1 MPFVLLILRNL
12 LRQKIRTSLTVL
24 GMSIGITAVVALGI
38 ITESALSATGELF
51 TAGGSDFAIGRAGSS
66 DLTLSVLTED
76 DLADV
81 EAYDDIEHVTPVL
94 MAFARVGSNPFF
106 AQLGIHPADLDYF
119 DAPLV
124 EGRHLEEGATREVML
139 GDQAASDLGAEIGET
154 VIMRREPDEAFT
166 VVGIYNSGTTYL
178 DGGALLSLD
187 DLRELENT
195 PDLYSLFFVRVQP
208 GVAVQTFADQIEA
221 DHTALATLVEID
233 DIGEVDQGLEIMNA
247 INLGITI
254 LAVFIGGIAVMNTMV
269 MAVFERTRE
278 FGILRAV
285 GWRTRRILQMVLGES
300 LVLCLI
306 ASVLGSLVAVALTR
320 LIVTLPTVRA
330 FITPEYP
337 LEVFLR
343 GFAIGLTVALLG
355 ALYPA
360 YRAASF
366 SPAQAIRYE

>member
-1 MPFVLLILRNL
+1 MPFTLLILRNL
-12 LRQKIRTSLTVL
+12 LRQKIRTALTVL

-38 ITESALSATGELF
+38 ITESALSATADLF

-66 DLTLSVLTED
+66 DLTFSILTED
-76 DLADV
+76 DLNDV
-81 EAYDDIEHVTPVL
+81 EAYDEVDHVTPVL
-94 MAFARVGSNPFF
+94 MAFARVGSNPYF
-106 AQLGIHPADLDYF
+106 AQIGIRPTDLDYF

-124 EGRHLEEGATREVML
+124 EGRRLEEGASREVML

-154 VIMRREPDEAFT
+154 VIMRKNPEEPFT

-178 DGGALLSLD
+178 DGGALLSLED
-187 DLRELENT
+187 IQELENKQG
-195 PDLYSLFFVRVQP
+195 LYSLFFVRAKP
-208 GVAVQTFADQIEA
+208 GVDIQTLADQIEA
-221 DHTALATLVEID
+221 DHEALATLVEIG

-306 ASVLGSLVAVALTR
+306 ASVLGSAVAVLLTR
-320 LIVTLPTVRA
+320 FIVLIPTIRA

-343 GFAIGLTVALLG
+343 GFAIGLAVAVLG

>member
-38 ITESALSATGELF
+38 ITESALSSTLQLF

-66 DLTLSVLTED
+66 DLTFSVLTEE
-76 DLADV
+76 DLNDV
-81 EAYDDIEHVTPVL
+81 EAYDEIGHVTPVL

-106 AQLGIHPADLDYF
+106 LELGVRPSDLAYF

-124 EGRHLEEGATREVML
+124 AGRRLQEGASREAML
-139 GDQAASDLGAEIGET
+139 GDQAAKDLNANVGET
-154 VIMRREPDEAFT
+154 VTLRQNPEESFT
-166 VVGIYNSGTTYL
+166 VVGIFDSGTTYL
-178 DGGALLSLD
+178 DGGAILNLD
-187 DLRELENT
+187 AVRELEKKAG
-195 PDLYSLFFVRVQP
+195 LYSLFFVKVKP
-208 GVAVQTFADQIEA
+208 GVDTDVFATRIEEE
-221 DHTALATLVEID
+221 HPSLAKLVEAG
-233 DIGEVDQGLEIMNA
+233 DIGDVDQGLEIMDA
-247 INLGITI
+247 INLGVTI

-306 ASVLGSLVAVALTR
+306 ASVLGSLVAVLLTR
-320 LIVTLPTVRA
+320 FIVLIPTIRA

-343 GFAIGLTVALLG
+343 GFAIGLAVALLG

>member
-1 MPFVLLILRNL
+1 MPFVILILRNL

-66 DLTLSVLTED
+66 DLSFSILTED

-81 EAYDDIEHVTPVL
+81 EAYDEVEHVTPVL

-106 AQLGIHPADLDYF
+106 AQLGVRPPDLDYF
-119 DAPLV
+119 EAPLV
-124 EGRHLEEGATREVML
+124 EGRRLEEGGAREVML

-154 VIMRREPDEAFT
+154 VIMRKDPEEAFT
-166 VVGIYNSGTTYL
+166 VVGIYNTGTTYL
-178 DGGALLSLD
+178 DGGALLSLED
-187 DLRELENT
+187 VQELENKQG
-195 PDLYSLFFVRVQP
+195 LYSLFFVRAEP
-208 GVAVQTFADQIEA
+208 GVDIQTLADQIEA
-221 DHTALATLVEID
+221 DHEALATLVEIG

-300 LVLCLI
+300 LVLCLV
-306 ASVLGSLVAVALTR
+306 ASILGSLVAVLLTR
-320 LIVTLPTVRA
+320 FIVLIPTIRA

-337 LEVFLR
+337 PEVFLR
-343 GFAIGLTVALLG
+343 GFAIGMAVALLG